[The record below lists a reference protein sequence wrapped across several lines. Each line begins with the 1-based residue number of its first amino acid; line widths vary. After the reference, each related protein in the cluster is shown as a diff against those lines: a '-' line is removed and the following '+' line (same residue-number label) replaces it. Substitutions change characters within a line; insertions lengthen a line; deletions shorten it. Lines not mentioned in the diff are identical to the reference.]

1 MAVSSIDATYQGTVE
16 YVDVTS
22 KNYFDW
28 NADIRSQPTGSG
40 ATTITSNSSDST
52 AVNVYSIAA
61 KGNYYASCQRTFLF
75 FDVSSITSLYT
86 ITATTLQV
94 LGYINNSGGA
104 IPVKSTA
111 WGVSG
116 TKTSIYVE
124 DFSQLDFTT
133 TYASAIAAASWNTS
147 GYNNFALNATA
158 LSDMNSNGY
167 LNVAIINNTYD
178 QANTTLPN
186 ETTQYTGIEFLDGT
200 SDIKVVLTYTTG
212 YGNIVNGV
220 TAANIDN
227 VIGVASADIDNI
239 IGV

>member
-16 YVDVTS
+16 YVDIST
-22 KNYFDW
+22 KGYFDW
-28 NADIRSQPTGSG
+28 NADIRPQPTGSG

-52 AVNVYSIAA
+52 AVNVYSFAA
-61 KGNYYASCQRTFLF
+61 KGAYYASCQRTFLF
-75 FDVSSITSLYT
+75 FDVSSITNLYT
-86 ITATTLQV
+86 ITAATLQV

-104 IPVKSTA
+104 IPVESTA
-111 WGVSG
+111 WGVNG
-116 TKTSIYVE
+116 AKTSLYVE
-124 DFSQLDFTT
+124 DFSQLDFNT

-147 GYNNFALNATA
+147 GYNNFTLNATA

-178 QANTTLPN
+178 QANTTLPD

-200 SDIKVVLTYTTG
+200 SDIQVVLTYSSG
-212 YGNIVNGV
+212 YGN
-220 TAANIDN
+220 NIN
-227 VIGVASADIDNI
+227 GVASANIGKVDGVATADIGNI

>member
-133 TYASAIAAASWNTS
+133 TYASAITSWNTS
-147 GYNNFALNATA
+147 AWNNFTLNATA
-158 LSDMNSNGY
+158 ISAMNSNGY
-167 LNVAIINNTYD
+167 LNVALINDTYD
-178 QANTTLPN
+178 QADTTLPN
-186 ETTQYTGIEFLDGT
+186 ETTEYNGVEFLDGT
-200 SDIKVVLTYTTG
+200 YPIRLYVTYESG
-212 YGNIVNGV
+212 YGNDVIGV
-220 TAANIDN
+220 ASANIDN
-227 VIGVASADIDNI
+227 VIGVASGDISNI